1 LGGCCAPGK
10 KERRGRTEKLTGGDR
25 LPDREKGGGA
35 AWAGAE
41 GAGLGWL
48 LGRGEKRGEGKEEV
62 GRRWKKMGPR
72 KRKKGGKG
80 LGRGLGELGCQLGCS
95 SLFLF
100 FFSFLFQN
108 NSIQFEFKWDLN
120 SNLTI
125 QTNKRDAPAWMHKH
139 VDPKVSFN
147 YLWIKLV

>member
-1 LGGCCAPGK
+1 VTVRVRRRGLGFSFKGRVGVLACGPGAGSPGFLGGCCAPGK

-62 GRRWKKMGPR
+62 GRR
-72 KRKKGGKG
+72 
-80 LGRGLGELGCQLGCS
+80 
-95 SLFLF
+95 
-100 FFSFLFQN
+100 
-108 NSIQFEFKWDLN
+108 
-120 SNLTI
+120 
-125 QTNKRDAPAWMHKH
+125 
-139 VDPKVSFN
+139 
-147 YLWIKLV
+147 